1 MAEGD
6 IPSPGSTLMYFVLVS
21 MGFLFFILFNIN
33 KSKSKEAV
41 DSAKNSN
48 IINFIYMLF
57 IVIGSFFLNVHNSR
71 QICSNNIEW
80 NYILLITLVPW
91 IVIFVL
97 LYFILNL
104 FPGWVSPFS
113 NTIGYVFV
121 SMLGVASVL
130 KKILNSDPDPNSIEL
145 VKAIN
150 TINNNKSKFINQ
162 IDIDLTNFDKFIVD
176 LKTSN
181 IAKSSD
187 DETILQLYKL
197 ITIKHVIGKLV
208 WYILSGVLITSISYN
223 LIIGMSC
230 KKSVEQIIKDYNTA
244 NPR

>member
-1 MAEGD
+1 M
-6 IPSPGSTLMYFVLVS
+6 
-21 MGFLFFILFNIN
+21 
-33 KSKSKEAV
+33 
-41 DSAKNSN
+41 NSN
-48 IINFIYMLF
+48 
-57 IVIGSFFLNVHNSR
+57 
-71 QICSNNIEW
+71 
-80 NYILLITLVPW
+80 
-91 IVIFVL
+91 
-97 LYFILNL
+97 
-104 FPGWVSPFS
+104 
-113 NTIGYVFV
+113 
-121 SMLGVASVL
+121 
-130 KKILNSDPDPNSIEL
+130 PDPTQIEL

-181 IAKSSD
+181 IAKSPD